1 MEVLSADLNGKQVEA
16 VKHFEKAILVIAGPG
31 TGKTKVI
38 THRIA
43 HLIRHHDVSPE
54 QILAVTFTN
63 KAAQEMLDRVMD
75 KDLVDRDS
83 SLGVRIHT
91 FHAFCV
97 GLIREFANE
106 IGLPR
111 NFAIF
116 DQEMQDAIL
125 VECIREQQ
133 TSQFNFLLPSLRDI
147 VGSYKA
153 KFGDLDSGIT
163 EFETYSGRKIKD
175 GDELEAILNLISA
188 YQTKLD
194 AHHALDFTDLIAKS
208 VRLLE
213 RNSVIRERYQRELK
227 FILVDEYQD
236 INEPQYQL
244 LKLLCF
250 QSENN
255 LVDPRNT
262 HIMAVADSD
271 QSIYSWRGSDP
282 KFINK
287 FKADYDPKVVKL
299 TDHYRCHKNILDAA
313 RSVITKNLEYNTID
327 LKSHRITQQ
336 NPIIHYTLQD
346 SDQEA
351 EHVIKII
358 RYLTEECDYKFSDIA
373 VFYRSHLVA
382 NKLENRL
389 IDENQ
394 SVEEEK
400 TIPFQRIGGEISFR
414 EQFAKNVV
422 SYLNFVEWRD
432 MPLQVERAIN
442 FPQRRLDDVSLARLK
457 LLAQRQGIQ
466 FCDIIEQI
474 DDYPQYFGP
483 LTRKSIDQFL
493 AQIDQIKSKLEEKNV
508 VEIVDEL
515 FLSLSEW
522 RLPYLDSEVLELRNE
537 AEIPNLQEAAVALYQ
552 AIIQQKPIRIVSG
565 DDIDTSCAV
574 YIIQQVLS
582 EYLDTKMEVE
592 KEDSLDNVQIFIDES
607 NFSIQISP
615 PSVPENSLI
624 IQIRYTVLSIVA
636 LKLCQRLIANFEDQ
650 NFEDFIVYD
659 LATVGNNSKWAE
671 IIEVGATKLDQMG
684 NASESRH
691 QLVRPT
697 GWIPSTS
704 VNSYNISNQMVAN
717 KPPIAEVL
725 PNFINF
731 IDNQVLVGHNIVNF
745 DNEII
750 RRDMVKHLN
759 REFQNTAYCDIM
771 AVAQRLY
778 PRQNPSFE
786 ALAEKFNIIGED
798 ARSTGIVDTT
808 LKIFRQLVNEDAK
821 RRELTSL
828 SEFLPLVGLAILYR
842 SETSPKYNQILYRA
856 SLRYLRNNQIQPHRD
871 FLDCLTGISKVEKL
885 INQLRENVGNFKES
899 SLDFRKSQDVD
910 WEERTLD
917 FMKDLSNF
925 AQNFDAEEI
934 GISDFLKYFNLIN
947 REPEVDKDELTLMTI
962 HAAKGMEYRAVIIMG
977 MEDGVFPIR
986 YRDQTRQE
994 IEEDRRLFYVGMTRA
1009 KERLYFTTVRQRQEN
1024 RVQASSMFIDEIPKD
1039 LLKSWASK

>member
-1 MEVLSADLNGKQVEA
+1 MEVLSDDLNGKQVEA
-16 VKHFEKAILVIAGPG
+16 VEHFEKAILVIAGPG

-43 HLIRHHDVSPE
+43 HLIRHHNVSPE

-75 KDLVDRDS
+75 GDLVDSDGSR
-83 SLGVRIHT
+83 GVRIHT

-133 TSQFNFLLPSLRDI
+133 TSQFNFPLPSLRDI
-147 VGSYKA
+147 LGSYKA

-163 EFETYSGRKIKD
+163 EFETYSGRKIKG
-175 GDELEAILNLISA
+175 GDEIEAILNLISA

-213 RNSVIRERYQRELK
+213 QNLVVREKYQRELK

-244 LKLLCF
+244 LRLLCC
-250 QSENN
+250 QPENN
-255 LVDPRNT
+255 L
-262 HIMAVADSD
+262 MAVADSD

-282 KFINK
+282 KFISQ
-287 FKADYDPKVVKL
+287 FKADYYPKVVEL
-299 TDHYRCHKNILDAA
+299 TDHYRCYKNILDAA
-313 RSVITKNLEYNTID
+313 RSVITKNSEYNTID
-327 LKSHRITQQ
+327 LNSHRVTQQ
-336 NPIIHYTLQD
+336 NPIIHYTLRD

-394 SVEEEK
+394 SVEEEDI
-400 TIPFQRIGGEISFR
+400 IPFQRIGGEISFR

-422 SYLNFVEWRD
+422 AYLNFVEWRD
-432 MPLQVERAIN
+432 MPLQAERAIN

-457 LLAQRQGIQ
+457 LLAQSQGVQ
-466 FCDIIEQI
+466 FCDIIEQV

-483 LTRKSIDQFL
+483 LTRKSVAQFL
-493 AQIDQIKSKLEEKNV
+493 AQIDEIKSKLEEKNV

-515 FLSLSEW
+515 FLSLSKW
-522 RLPYLDSEVLELRNE
+522 RLPYLDSEVLELRGE
-537 AEIPNLQEAAVALYQ
+537 AEIPNLQEAAGVLYQ

-582 EYLDTKMEVE
+582 EYLDTKIEVE
-592 KEDSLDNVQIFIDES
+592 KEDSLDNVQISIDES
-607 NFSIQISP
+607 KFFIQISP
-615 PSVPENSLI
+615 PSTPENLLI

-636 LKLCQRLIANFEDQ
+636 LKLCQRLMAKFEDQ

-659 LATVGNNSKWAE
+659 LATVGNNPKWAE

-684 NASESRH
+684 NALESRH
-691 QLVRPT
+691 QLVKPT
-697 GWIPSTS
+697 SWIPPTS

-717 KPPIAEVL
+717 KSPIAEVL

-731 IDNQVLVGHNIVNF
+731 IDNQVLVGHNIADF

-750 RRDMVKHLN
+750 RRDMVKYLN
-759 REFQNTAYCDIM
+759 REFQNAAYCDVL

-786 ALAEKFNIIGED
+786 ALAEKFNIIEED
-798 ARSTGIVDTT
+798 ARPTGIVDTT

-828 SEFLPLVGLAILYR
+828 AEFLPLVGLAILYR
-842 SETSPKYNQILYRA
+842 SETTPKYNQILYRA
-856 SLRYLRNNQIQPHRD
+856 SLRYLRNNQIQSYGD
-871 FLDCLTGISKVEKL
+871 FLTSITSVSEGEKL
-885 INQLRENVGNFKES
+885 INQLAENVENFKES

-910 WEERTLD
+910 WEERTLG

-925 AQNFDAEEI
+925 EQNFDAEEI
-934 GISDFLKYFNLIN
+934 GIADFLKYFNLIN
-947 REPEVDKDELTLMTI
+947 REPEADKDELTLMTI

-1024 RVQASSMFIDEIPKD
+1024 RVQASSMFIDEIPGD